1 MFEDLKEQLKE
12 KPYIADKDKIIPGLA
27 ALLKSSM
34 VHTKK
39 VAIAFSGGLDSCLM
53 ALLSKDFMLYTVGL
67 HGSQD
72 IEYAKLAAKAMN
84 WPVKIKEFTV
94 DEAKLIVEKVSSIL
108 KEKNAKLNAINL
120 GVGCVTYSVLKMA
133 KEDNMPVVLAGL
145 GSEDLFA
152 GYDWHTN
159 YRTEYEPEKVQET
172 LWKSFHDLDERD
184 LKRDSSIAE
193 HFNMVIETPFLNRS
207 LVEFCMQIHPSLKVA
222 PEEKKIILR
231 EAALSLGLPREFAYQ
246 KRRAA
251 QYGSRFDKVVR
262 KAMKN
267 NAFSEGFMANKPS

>member
-12 KPYIADKDKIIPGLA
+12 KPYIKDKDLIIPTLA
-27 ALLKSSM
+27 KLLKSSM

-72 IEYAKLAAKAMN
+72 IEYARLAAKTMN
-84 WPVKIKEFTV
+84 WPIKIKEFTI
-94 DEAKLIVEKVSSIL
+94 DEAKLIVEKVSGIL
-108 KEKNAKLNAINL
+108 KEKSAKLNAINL

-133 KEDNMPVVLAGL
+133 KEDNIQVVLAGL

-172 LWKSFHDLDERD
+172 LWRSFHDLDERD

-193 HFNMVIETPFLNRS
+193 RFNMVIETPFLNRS
-207 LVEFCMQIHPSLKVA
+207 LVEFCMQIHPSLKVTS
-222 PEEKKIILR
+222 EEKKIILR
-231 EAALSLGLPREFAYQ
+231 ETALNLGLPREFAYQ

-251 QYGSRFDKVVR
+251 QYGSRFDKVVQ
-262 KAMKN
+262 KAMKDARN
-267 NAFSEGFMANKPS
+267 SSAPTV